1 MSPETKELFVPPT
14 SGLAPTLR
22 LDDLKL
28 PSTVEHCVPSMQP
41 LVQFESQLLALLS
54 DIDATPS
61 PVASPA
67 TQQSVDAPPLTE
79 RAIRYHRRDA
89 FRTDRNNAAPVS
101 SPSSTDPPHTFG
113 AEIHE
118 TDRSDSTPA
127 PQRRLFHFTIP
138 NPIPSLNYDQYRS
151 PSFDN
156 LRRMHP
162 EFNTP
167 ATFPRTTRAPYMT
180 EQRSLSAGFRS
191 LPRVLSPPASSR
203 AFPRMSTSSTT
214 SSASG
219 AKSAATG
226 SRPST
231 SGTAH
236 ARPAAPLGL
245 PQGTSSPVASST
257 LREISG
263 SGTARTRGLRP
274 DSPVPSRISMGG
286 PHGPPGPPTH
296 LSYLTEVWD
305 AMEPALRTRLG
316 SVTLQDAETS
326 LERARATAPGEGPGR
341 TAADACAFSL
351 AEEEYASV
359 LQPLQARAASL
370 TREHADLS
378 GRLHLNI
385 TQQRSTAADMAS
397 AERHHLRA
405 TSTFRTSSQQ
415 APPART
421 TTRPAAS
428 VTFSAPAASTGS
440 TAPPAPLAA
449 GSTMPPPPPPAA
461 RVPFTT
467 AAQWSTVAARRPR
480 QPPPSPRDDRYLDLR
495 VSRLMHINS
504 FPPPEMRKP
513 IKALASQVETTL
525 KSLHIEPR
533 TLRLAVELAT
543 NGSGLCGRFVEDIL
557 CLRDLV
563 ERASATPAGNGWV
576 QEVLNAAAAP
586 RRLARSAS
594 SSSDTASS
602 ARPRRRDD
610 PSSGR
615 GNSKRATL
623 SETSD
628 SDDRHLRHQGRHH
641 PDKRQ
646 VTARI
651 YHATDDDSDAPSFPP
666 QTFRYRNR
674 SRRPHPRIATPRA
687 DCAAPATNESLSLQ
701 KIVEAATAAA
711 IAAVDHHL
719 AYLGLTTRPEPT
731 PSLGTV
737 HYPRPHAA
745 LRLGTVSL
753 PDTVHHPHSHAT
765 PRSHPAPSHDAVLHR
780 PHAVQRPATASLH
793 DTVPHP
799 RPATASLHD
808 TVTHHP
814 PRAIPAPLAPIAP
827 SIGSVAPITEPS
839 AIPARATFPPGGSA
853 AAIPTHFGYPMQPPV
868 PTTHPAMSIAPTPAG
883 PFPHGPPDER
893 ILYDDSSSQTSS
905 NLSPSGLRAD
915 FVAHMQA
922 AYRTLDMRRV
932 PRLQPLQFPPSADRI
947 TATQL
952 LIRSMRDALSG
963 IFDVADPTGTVTMD
977 SPVWVSGW
985 NAPLLKLTKA
995 AINANRDDTH
1005 NLHRLFDDLFSQLQE
1020 RLSSGIGGPAAFKT
1034 LLSDFADYFD
1044 RASRGAA
1051 LETLQKFGVRTG
1063 TPFSSCLR
1071 ALRVVVASTVE
1082 KGGPLAPSATMAI
1095 ELVRIRTAQQ
1105 YPTLMPTLFPGDRTT

>member
-1 MSPETKELFVPPT
+1 MSPETKELTVPPT

-41 LVQFESQLLALLS
+41 WVQFESQLLALLS

-138 NPIPSLNYDQYRS
+138 NPIPSLNHDQYRS

-167 ATFPRTTRAPYMT
+167 ATFSRATRALYMT
-180 EQRSLSAGFRS
+180 EQRSLSAGLRS

-219 AKSAATG
+219 AKSVATG

-286 PHGPPGPPTH
+286 PHGPPAPPTH

-305 AMEPALRTRLG
+305 AMEPALRARLR

-326 LERARATAPGEGPGR
+326 LERARATAPGEGPAR

-359 LQPLQARAASL
+359 LHPLQAQAASL

-428 VTFSAPAASTGS
+428 VTFSAPAASNGTQRVLPPLQLPWRLG
-440 TAPPAPLAA
+440 ALCPRRHHRPPACR
-449 GSTMPPPPPPAA
+449 SPP
-461 RVPFTT
+461 
-467 AAQWSTVAARRPR
+467 
-480 QPPPSPRDDRYLDLR
+480 QPSGQLLLR
-495 VSRLMHINS
+495 
-504 FPPPEMRKP
+504 
-513 IKALASQVETTL
+513 
-525 KSLHIEPR
+525 
-533 TLRLAVELAT
+533 
-543 NGSGLCGRFVEDIL
+543 
-557 CLRDLV
+557 
-563 ERASATPAGNGWV
+563 
-576 QEVLNAAAAP
+576 AAP
-586 RRLARSAS
+586 
-594 SSSDTASS
+594 
-602 ARPRRRDD
+602 
-610 PSSGR
+610 G
-615 GNSKRATL
+615 
-623 SETSD
+623 
-628 SDDRHLRHQGRHH
+628 
-641 PDKRQ
+641 
-646 VTARI
+646 
-651 YHATDDDSDAPSFPP
+651 
-666 QTFRYRNR
+666 
-674 SRRPHPRIATPRA
+674 
-687 DCAAPATNESLSLQ
+687 SL
-701 KIVEAATAAA
+701 
-711 IAAVDHHL
+711 
-719 AYLGLTTRPEPT
+719 
-731 PSLGTV
+731 
-737 HYPRPHAA
+737 
-745 LRLGTVSL
+745 
-753 PDTVHHPHSHAT
+753 
-765 PRSHPAPSHDAVLHR
+765 
-780 PHAVQRPATASLH
+780 
-793 DTVPHP
+793 
-799 RPATASLHD
+799 
-808 TVTHHP
+808 HHP
-814 PRAIPAPLAPIAP
+814 PAMTDIWTSVSPGSCTSTAFPPLRCANPSRLWPPKWRQPSNP
-827 SIGSVAPITEPS
+827 SISN
-839 AIPARATFPPGGSA
+839 
-853 AAIPTHFGYPMQPPV
+853 
-868 PTTHPAMSIAPTPAG
+868 PTPCA
-883 PFPHGPPDER
+883 
-893 ILYDDSSSQTSS
+893 
-905 NLSPSGLRAD
+905 SP
-915 FVAHMQA
+915 
-922 AYRTLDMRRV
+922 
-932 PRLQPLQFPPSADRI
+932 
-947 TATQL
+947 
-952 LIRSMRDALSG
+952 
-963 IFDVADPTGTVTMD
+963 
-977 SPVWVSGW
+977 
-985 NAPLLKLTKA
+985 
-995 AINANRDDTH
+995 
-1005 NLHRLFDDLFSQLQE
+1005 
-1020 RLSSGIGGPAAFKT
+1020 
-1034 LLSDFADYFD
+1034 
-1044 RASRGAA
+1044 
-1051 LETLQKFGVRTG
+1051 
-1063 TPFSSCLR
+1063 
-1071 ALRVVVASTVE
+1071 
-1082 KGGPLAPSATMAI
+1082 
-1095 ELVRIRTAQQ
+1095 
-1105 YPTLMPTLFPGDRTT
+1105 